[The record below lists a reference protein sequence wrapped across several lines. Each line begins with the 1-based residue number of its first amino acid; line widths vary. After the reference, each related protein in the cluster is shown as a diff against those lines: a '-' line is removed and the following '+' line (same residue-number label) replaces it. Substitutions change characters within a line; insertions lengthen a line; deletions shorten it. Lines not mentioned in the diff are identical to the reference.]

1 MHPARLPRCAAF
13 TPPLQ
18 PDQSA
23 RGMES
28 FRKVCFSLGMGE
40 MMKAWGL
47 VFSSWVVTALIA
59 VLGVNAGATIW
70 YYQEPVIDAVPEP
83 ASYFLA
89 AYSGIAVLSLSFIVS
104 VAVTV
109 HVGRCANIAPAGVR

>member
-1 MHPARLPRCAAF
+1 MDHSVV
-13 TPPLQ
+13 
-18 PDQSA
+18 D
-23 RGMES
+23 
-28 FRKVCFSLGMGE
+28 FSLGNGE

-59 VLGVNAGATIW
+59 FLGVNAGATIW
-70 YYQEPVIDAVPEP
+70 YYQEPVVDAVPEP

-89 AYSGIAVLSLSFIVS
+89 AYSGIAVLALSFIVS

-109 HVGRCANIAPAGVR
+109 HVARRTTTRTMS